1 MVKKLCPVNQQL
13 PGTCGQHMLLH
24 SGDGLAFGQGK
35 SEQYRKPGTE
45 LTAALNAP
53 STDIKRRK
61 EPGVFC

>member
-1 MVKKLCPVNQQL
+1 
-13 PGTCGQHMLLH
+13 MLLH

-53 STDIKRRK
+53 STDVKRQVCFVNKRIKFFKSKRTQ
-61 EPGVFC
+61 F